1 MRRGIYRRQARA
13 AEARIVNKLLPW
25 LLLIAAAVLYT
36 WRLGDTPTYV
46 SPDEAI
52 IAIDAHAVATTG
64 RDVHGALMPLYF
76 FVQVPK
82 SERTGWFTPVI
93 FYLSAAVQLVLPFS
107 ESSIRIPSVIIG
119 MINLMLLFLLV
130 RELSGNQWIALMSA
144 ALLALSPAHYIFSRY
159 ALDYLYPAPFLLAS
173 LLALRRAMHDPTPA
187 RMLVCGL
194 CLGIGF
200 YSYAA
205 AVILMPLMLVLAIV
219 VMWPLVDRPARLWP
233 LVAGFAIPV
242 SFFVIWLASHPDAF
256 ASTAQRYQLYDA
268 RQLSALQGLRE
279 FLSFQNI
286 ERMTSIYWSFLSPSV
301 LFLSGDQLITFS
313 TRQAGVFPMIMAVL
327 LVLGMVQVI
336 ERERSRFS
344 WLVVAGFLI
353 APLPAVVV
361 PENGAVNRA
370 TALLPFGVL
379 LASYG
384 IKWLWSFEV
393 IRHVRTVALSAGGVA
408 VAVGLAYA
416 AWTLASGRLGG
427 AAVPVIAV
435 GMVLLMAAVAAT
447 KVRHGAMVAAVILL
461 MAVMQFSSFARDYH
475 GDYRIRVNSWLGG
488 NLRAALETIIDRC
501 AGDACARVYFAHLQ
515 STGGVAD
522 IRNYWMDAYW
532 RFYLIKHD
540 REELLS
546 RSVQSDP
553 GQIAGIP
560 PGSLVLGNHGDPV
573 IGSMVTGG
581 ELTPIAS
588 ITELDRD
595 PFFMVLEKRGS

>member
-1 MRRGIYRRQARA
+1 VRHSVYRRQAHAR
-13 AEARIVNKLLPW
+13 EARIVTRLLPW

-52 IAIDAHAVATTG
+52 IAVDAHSLATTG

-76 FVQVPK
+76 FIQVPK

-107 ESSIRIPSVIIG
+107 EASIRIPSVMVG
-119 MINLMLLFLLV
+119 MINLALLFLLV
-130 RELSGNQWIALMSA
+130 REVSGNYWIALMSA

-159 ALDYLYPAPFLLAS
+159 ALDYLYPVPFLLAW
-173 LLALRRAMHDPTPA
+173 LLALRSAMHTPTA
-187 RMLVCGL
+187 GRMLVCGL

-205 AVILMPLMLVLAIV
+205 AVILTPLMLVLAIAA
-219 VMWPLVDRPARLWP
+219 MWPLVDRPARLWP

-242 SFFVIWLASHPDAF
+242 SFFVIWLAAHPDAF
-256 ASTAQRYQLYDA
+256 ASTAQRYALYDA
-268 RQLSALQGLRE
+268 KQLSALQGLRE

-286 ERMTSIYWSFLSPSV
+286 ERMTSIYWSYLSPSV

-313 TRQAGVFPMIMAVL
+313 TRQAGVFPMIMSILVL
-327 LVLGMVQVI
+327 LGLVQVI
-336 ERERSRFS
+336 ERERAAFA
-344 WLVVAGFLI
+344 WVVVAGFLI
-353 APLPAVVV
+353 APLPAVLV

-379 LASYG
+379 LAGYG
-384 IKWLWSFEV
+384 IKWLWSFAV
-393 IRHVRTVALSAGGVA
+393 IRHVRTLAMGVGGAAL
-408 VAVGLAYA
+408 AVGIAYG
-416 AWTLASGRLGG
+416 AWTLAGGRLGG
-427 AAVPVIAV
+427 AAVPVTAI
-435 GMVLLMAAVAAT
+435 GIVLLIAAAAASR
-447 KVRHGAMVAAVILL
+447 VRHGAMVAAVMLL
-461 MAVMQFSSFARDYH
+461 IAVMQFASFARDYH
-475 GDYRIRVNSWLGG
+475 GDYRVRVNSWLGG

-501 AGDACARVYFAHLQ
+501 ADDNCARVYFAHLQ

-540 REELLS
+540 REALLS
-546 RSVQSDP
+546 RSVHSDP
-553 GQIAGIP
+553 GPITGMPA
-560 PGSLVLGNHGDPV
+560 GSLVLGNHGDPV
-573 IGSMVTGG
+573 VGSMIAGG

-588 ITELDRD
+588 VAELDRE
-595 PFFMVLEKRGS
+595 PFFVILEKRGS